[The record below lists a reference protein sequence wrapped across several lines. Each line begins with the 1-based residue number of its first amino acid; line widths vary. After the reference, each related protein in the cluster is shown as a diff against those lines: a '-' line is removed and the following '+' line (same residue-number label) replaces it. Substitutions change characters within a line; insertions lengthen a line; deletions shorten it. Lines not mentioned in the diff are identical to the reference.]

1 MKLFLILAVISFF
14 NNFILTY
21 ETYIL
26 IITKLNG
33 HNLLNV
39 LNLNQVFVYFKEI
52 IRQIIYFIFFM
63 WGNMKNKR
71 FNFLLFLALLIVLG
85 IIIGSTNTVGQRDY
99 FEKSKQEFEE
109 NIDSPSYTNLPTLP
123 EKDTS
128 TRLAQKIDNAIYKG
142 FEKILKKMFSSD

>member
-1 MKLFLILAVISFF
+1 MKLFLILAVISFL

-63 WGNMKNKR
+63 
-71 FNFLLFLALLIVLG
+71 
-85 IIIGSTNTVGQRDY
+85 
-99 FEKSKQEFEE
+99 
-109 NIDSPSYTNLPTLP
+109 
-123 EKDTS
+123 
-128 TRLAQKIDNAIYKG
+128 
-142 FEKILKKMFSSD
+142 